1 MHKLNIQGGF
11 NMDETQKPVCK
22 VCGTKF
28 VPAKEP
34 IKMDGSLTLDGSFNF
49 GNEVCPK
56 CHPEL
61 AKEDN

>member
-1 MHKLNIQGGF
+1 
-11 NMDETQKPVCK
+11 MDETQKPVCK
-22 VCGTKF
+22 VC
-28 VPAKEP
+28 
-34 IKMDGSLTLDGSFNF
+34 DGSLTLDGSFNF